1 MALHSFSP
9 GSIIE
14 YVPEYGK
21 NKEND
26 PPCIVKLRYVP
37 FVKTQEYARLLAART
52 RHYATPDKSG
62 AIIASQ
68 EIQKRQFIENIDSV
82 SGFFVGEREVSTPE
96 ELWDN
101 APAGLVYELV
111 SAMEDSQKLRAGI
124 KKEAQ

>member
-1 MALHSFSP
+1 MALHLFSP
-9 GSIIE
+9 DSIIE

-21 NKEND
+21 NRESD
-26 PPCIVKLRYVP
+26 PPCVIKLKFVP

-52 RHYATPDKSG
+52 RHYATSDKSG

-68 EIQKRQFIENIDSV
+68 EIQKRQFIENIVSV
-82 SGFFVGEREVSTPE
+82 SGFLVNEKEITTPE
-96 ELWDN
+96 ELWEN

-111 SAMEDSQKLRAGI
+111 SAMEDSQKLRAGL